1 MTMQDTARDTV
12 GTPATKEGGI
22 KKLLPIALIACG
34 AAAGFFFLRDFLSF
48 ETLEQNYETLIAWRE
63 ENFVAMI
70 AAYFFIYVLVVAFS
84 IPGAIWMTLLGG
96 FLFGTVTG
104 SAIVILAATT
114 GATLLFLAAK
124 TSLGEV
130 LRSKAGGWITKL
142 EDEFRQGEISFL
154 LIMRLVPVM
163 PFFVANL
170 VPAFLGTRL
179 FNFVWTTLVGII
191 PGTLVFISIGS
202 GLGAQLGT
210 GEPPNLNVIFELHV
224 LGPLLGLAM
233 LASLPI
239 VLRKLGI
246 TSKG

>member
-1 MTMQDTARDTV
+1 MTMQETA
-12 GTPATKEGGI
+12 GSPATKSGGI

-34 AAAGFFFLRDFLSF
+34 AGAGFFFLRDFLSF
-48 ETLEQNYETLIAWRE
+48 ETLEQHYETLIGWRE
-63 ENFVAMI
+63 QHFAAMVA
-70 AAYFFIYVLVVAFS
+70 AFFTIYVLVVAFS

-124 TSLGEV
+124 TSLGEL

-142 EDEFRQGEISFL
+142 ENEFRQGEISFL

-179 FNFVWTTLVGII
+179 VNFVWTTLLGII

-210 GEPPNLNVIFELHV
+210 GEPPDLGIIFEWHV
-224 LGPLLGLAM
+224 FGPLLGLAM